1 MDWRSGS
8 QGKILGNRRWRHAIG
23 KATPAWRHRAIAHV
37 RNRGGPRQQFID
49 SAKPCSGST
58 NCAGL
63 TRDDGVEGEVGG
75 TVTLYL
81 WKVRNV
87 TSIAQIAFTTA
98 SFPVWALNI
107 SATRSDFI
115 NPTLVGV
122 VLILITVAIP
132 LVPTKDS

>member
-1 MDWRSGS
+1 MAGRQVDSSVDSYPTKLAKLIPAEVSAAYLAINSLVPPADGFSNLMKGS
-8 QGKILGNRRWRHAIG
+8 LVALTIL
-23 KATPAWRHRAIAHV
+23 
-37 RNRGGPRQQFID
+37 
-49 SAKPCSGST
+49 
-58 NCAGL
+58 CA
-63 TRDDGVEGEVGG
+63 
-75 TVTLYL
+75 LYL

-87 TSIAQIAFTTA
+87 TSAAQIAFTTA